1 MCVEIDGSYGEGGG
15 QIIRTAV
22 ALSAVTGR
30 PVRIEKIRA
39 NRPNP
44 GLAAQHLNAVDA
56 VRRICDAEVKG
67 LKLRSTTLEF
77 SPSEIRGGRFEINIG
92 TAGSITLLLQ
102 CLIPAALFAEEV
114 TSLRIIGGTDVAWSP
129 PFDFYKNVFLRALR
143 EMGCEVSLKLLR
155 RGYYPKG
162 GGVVEAY
169 IEPMSNGLKG
179 FVLTELEGGR
189 RSNEVKGVSHC
200 GSLPRHV
207 AERQARAAARALE
220 RSGYAADIEVETAE
234 TACPGS
240 GITLW
245 QDFKAGSSLG
255 ERGKRAE
262 AVGEEAAA
270 AILSELESAA
280 TVDVHLADQLVPY
293 MALAAADGEASEI
306 RVREVTKHLD
316 TNIHITQKFLDV
328 KFTVEKLDDTFA
340 VRCEP

>member
-1 MCVEIDGSYGEGGG
+1 MHVRIDGSYGEGGG
-15 QIIRTAV
+15 QIVRTAV
-22 ALSAVTGR
+22 ALSAVTGK

-39 NRPNP
+39 NRPIP
-44 GLAAQHLNAVDA
+44 GLAAQHLNAVDT
-56 VRRICDAEVKG
+56 VRRICNAEVRG

-77 SPSEIRGGRFEINIG
+77 LPSRVEGGRLEINIG

-102 CLIPAALFAEEV
+102 CLIPVALFADEA
-114 TSLRIIGGTDVAWSP
+114 TSLRVVGGTDVAWSP
-129 PFDFYKNVFLRALR
+129 PFDFYKNVFLKALR
-143 EMGCEVSLKLLR
+143 KMNCEVSLRLLR

-162 GGVVEAY
+162 GGVVEAH
-169 IEPMSNGLKG
+169 IEPLSGGLKR
-179 FVLTELEGGR
+179 FILTEFEM

-200 GSLPRHV
+200 GSLPGHV

-220 RSGYAADIEVETAE
+220 SRGYDASIVIETVETS
-234 TACPGS
+234 CPGS

-245 QDFKAGSSLG
+245 QDFKAGGALG

-270 AILSELESAA
+270 AILSELESNA

-293 MALAAADGEASEI
+293 MALAAADGEVSEI
-306 RVREVTKHLD
+306 KVREVTKHLD
-316 TNIHITQKFLDV
+316 TNIYITQKFLDV
-328 KFTVEKLDDTFA
+328 KFTVEKFNDTFV